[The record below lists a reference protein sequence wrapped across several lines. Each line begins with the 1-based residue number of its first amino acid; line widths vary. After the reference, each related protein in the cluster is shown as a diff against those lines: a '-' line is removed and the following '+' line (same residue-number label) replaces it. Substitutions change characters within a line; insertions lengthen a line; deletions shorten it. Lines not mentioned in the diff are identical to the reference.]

1 MKRFLS
7 LLIATMILFPA
18 MTFAKY
24 DSVKV
29 SKPVIHTHV
38 LVMAKDKDG
47 KTKISNS
54 HSNTLSGTK
63 ATIDSI
69 LEANSLDSLKHLIIS
84 PKMDF
89 AFDKKNSSGN
99 IIDIT
104 SGITLTLLLCLL
116 VPIIIILII
125 IGISMWNSYNR
136 NKLIREIIAS
146 GQNVHESLL
155 KEDYNKKG
163 VKNISLGVG
172 LTIFFGMGCE
182 DFIIGISIGAIA
194 ICLGIGQLIC
204 NKLEKKDNTNITN
217 NTTTTTE
224 QQ

>member
-1 MKRFLS
+1 
-7 LLIATMILFPA
+7 
-18 MTFAKY
+18 
-24 DSVKV
+24 
-29 SKPVIHTHV
+29 
-38 LVMAKDKDG
+38 
-47 KTKISNS
+47 
-54 HSNTLSGTK
+54 
-63 ATIDSI
+63 
-69 LEANSLDSLKHLIIS
+69 
-84 PKMDF
+84 
-89 AFDKKNSSGN
+89 
-99 IIDIT
+99 
-104 SGITLTLLLCLL
+104 
-116 VPIIIILII
+116 
-125 IGISMWNSYNR
+125 MWNSYNR

-204 NKLEKKDNTNITN
+204 NKLEKKDNTRITN
-217 NTTTTTE
+217 DTTTTTE